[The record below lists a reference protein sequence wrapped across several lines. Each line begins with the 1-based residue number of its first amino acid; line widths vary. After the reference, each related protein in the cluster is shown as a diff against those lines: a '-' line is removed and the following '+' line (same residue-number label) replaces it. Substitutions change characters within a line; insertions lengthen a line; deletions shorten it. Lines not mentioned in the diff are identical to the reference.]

1 MANGKVIT
9 GYSMPIVA
17 KYTFSNNTISYTN
30 AMPLAR
36 GVEVSMEVETGD
48 ATNFYADNTIAEAVA
63 GQFNGATA
71 TLTVDGLKDDARDLI
86 AGITTKGTIAVGDKT
101 VATAVYDDLQ
111 VIPYVGIGFVVR
123 YMENGVTTYA
133 PVILPKA
140 QFSPEGLDAA
150 TQGESVEFQ
159 TTELQATVMR
169 ADDANHSWKV
179 VAADQSTEAAAVNTI
194 NAYFGAYP
202 VITT

>member
-17 KYTFSNNTISYTN
+17 KYTFSSNTISYSN
-30 AMPLAR
+30 VMPLAR

-71 TLTVDGLKDDARDLI
+71 TLTVDGLKDTARNLI
-86 AGITTKGTIAVGDKT
+86 AGITTTGTITVGSDT
-101 VATAVYDDLQ
+101 VDTVVYDDLQ

-123 YMENGVTTYA
+123 YMENGVTSYA
-133 PVILPKA
+133 PIILPKA

-179 VAADQSTEAAAVNTI
+179 VAEDQDTEADAVAVI
-194 NAYFGAYP
+194 NAYFGA
-202 VITT
+202 

>member
-9 GYSMPIVA
+9 GYSQPIVA
-17 KYTFSNNTISYTN
+17 KYVYSSNTITYTDKT
-30 AMPLAR
+30 PLAR
-36 GVEVSMEVETGD
+36 GVEVDLEVEIGD
-48 ATNFYADNTIAEAVA
+48 ATNFFADNTIAESVA

-71 TLTVDGLKDDARDLI
+71 TFTVDGLKDTARDLI
-86 AGITTKGTIAVGDKT
+86 AGLVTSKTITVNTTTT
-101 VATAVYDDLQ
+101 VSAKAYDDLQ

-123 YMENGVTTYA
+123 YMENGNTTYA

-140 QFSPEGLDAA
+140 QFSPESIKAA

-169 ADDANHSWKV
+169 ADDANHTWKI
-179 VAADQSTEAAAVNTI
+179 VAADQATEAAAVAVI
-194 NAYFGAYP
+194 EAYFAA
-202 VITT
+202 

>member
-17 KYTFSNNTISYTN
+17 KYTFSSNTISYSDV
-30 AMPLAR
+30 MPLAR

-71 TLTVDGLKDDARDLI
+71 TLTVDGLKDAARNLI
-86 AGITTKGTIAVGDKT
+86 AGITTTGTIT
-101 VATAVYDDLQ
+101 VDTETVNTAVYDDLQ

-123 YMENGVTTYA
+123 YMENGVTSYA
-133 PVILPKA
+133 PIILPKA
-140 QFSPEGLDAA
+140 QFSPEGLEAA
-150 TQGESVEFQ
+150 THGESVEFQ
-159 TTELQATVMR
+159 TTELTATVMR

-179 VAADQSTEAAAVNTI
+179 VAEDQTTEAAAVAVI
-194 NAYFGAYP
+194 NAYFGA
-202 VITT
+202 

>member
-9 GYSMPIVA
+9 GYSQPIVA
-17 KYTFSNNTISYTN
+17 KYTYSSNTISYSDKT
-30 AMPLAR
+30 PLAR
-36 GVEVSMEVETGD
+36 GVEVDIEVEIGD
-48 ATNFYADNTIAEAVA
+48 ATNFFADNTIAESVA

-71 TLTVDGLKDDARDLI
+71 TLTVDGLKDTARDLI
-86 AGITTKGTIAVGDKT
+86 AGLVTTKTIIANSST
-101 VATAVYDDLQ
+101 VTAKAYDDLQ

-123 YMENGVTTYA
+123 YMENGNTTYA

-140 QFSPEGLDAA
+140 QFSPESIKAA

-169 ADDANHSWKV
+169 ADDANHTWKI
-179 VAADQSTEAAAVNTI
+179 VAADQATEAAAVAVI
-194 NAYFGAYP
+194 EAYFAA
-202 VITT
+202 

>member
-9 GYSMPIVA
+9 GYSQPIVA
-17 KYTFSNNTISYTN
+17 KYSYSDNTISYTN
-30 AMPLAR
+30 IMPLAR
-36 GVEVSMEVETGD
+36 GVEVSMEVEIGD
-48 ATNFYADNTIAEAVA
+48 ATNFFADNTIAEAVA

-71 TLTVDGLKDDARDLI
+71 TLTVDGLKDTARNLI
-86 AGITTKGTIAVGDKT
+86 AGLTTTKTIPVNSST
-101 VATAVYDDLQ
+101 VSAKVYDDLQ

-133 PVILPKA
+133 PIILPKA
-140 QFSPEGLDAA
+140 QFSPESLTAA

-159 TTELQATVMR
+159 TTELVATVMR

-179 VAADQSTEAAAVNTI
+179 VAEDQTTEADAVAVL
-194 NAYFGAYP
+194 NAYFA
-202 VITT
+202 

>member
-9 GYSMPIVA
+9 GYSQPIVA
-17 KYTFSNNTISYTN
+17 KYTYSSNTISYSN
-30 AMPLAR
+30 VMPLAR
-36 GVEVSMEVETGD
+36 GVEVQMEVEIGD
-48 ATNFYADNTIAEAVA
+48 ATNFFADNTIAEAVA

-71 TLTVDGLKDDARDLI
+71 TLTVDGLKDTARNLI
-86 AGITTKGTIAVGDKT
+86 AGLTTSKQIPVGTST
-101 VATAVYDDLQ
+101 VNAKVYDDLQ

-140 QFSPEGLDAA
+140 QFSPESLNAA
-150 TQGESVEFQ
+150 TQGEEVEFQ

-179 VAADQSTEAAAVNTI
+179 VAEDQATEAAAVAVI
-194 NAYFGAYP
+194 NAYFA
-202 VITT
+202 

>member
-9 GYSMPIVA
+9 GYSQPIVA
-17 KYTFSNNTISYTN
+17 KYTYSSNTISYSDVT
-30 AMPLAR
+30 PLAR
-36 GVEVSMEVETGD
+36 GVEVQMEVEIGD
-48 ATNFYADNTIAEAVA
+48 ATNFFADNTIAEAVA

-71 TLTVDGLKDDARDLI
+71 TFTVDGLKDTARDLI
-86 AGITTKGTIAVGDKT
+86 AGLVTTKSIPVSSST
-101 VATAVYDDLQ
+101 VTAKVYDDLQ

-140 QFSPEGLDAA
+140 QFSPESLNAA

-179 VAADQSTEAAAVNTI
+179 VAADQATEAAAVAVI
-194 NAYFGAYP
+194 NAYFA
-202 VITT
+202 

>member
-1 MANGKVIT
+1 M
-9 GYSMPIVA
+9 
-17 KYTFSNNTISYTN
+17 
-30 AMPLAR
+30 
-36 GVEVSMEVETGD
+36 
-48 ATNFYADNTIAEAVA
+48 
-63 GQFNGATA
+63 
-71 TLTVDGLKDDARDLI
+71 KDDARDLI
-86 AGITTKGTIAVGDKT
+86 AGITTKGSIVVGDKT
-101 VATAVYDDLQ
+101 VTTAVYDDLQ

-150 TQGESVEFQ
+150 TQGESVKFQ

>member
-9 GYSMPIVA
+9 GYSQPIVA
-17 KYTFSNNTISYTN
+17 KYTYSSNTISYSNVT
-30 AMPLAR
+30 PLAR
-36 GVEVSMEVETGD
+36 GVEVQMEVEIGD
-48 ATNFYADNTIAEAVA
+48 ATNFFADNTIAEAVA

-71 TLTVDGLKDDARDLI
+71 TLTVDGLKDTARNLI
-86 AGITTKGTIAVGDKT
+86 AGLTTSKQILVGTST
-101 VATAVYDDLQ
+101 VNAKVYDDLQ

-133 PVILPKA
+133 PVILQKA
-140 QFSPEGLDAA
+140 QFSPESLQAA

-169 ADDANHSWKV
+169 ADDTNHSWKV
-179 VAADQSTEAAAVNTI
+179 VAEDQATEAAAVAVI
-194 NAYFGAYP
+194 NAYFA
-202 VITT
+202 

>member
-9 GYSMPIVA
+9 GYSQPIVA
-17 KYTFSNNTISYTN
+17 KYTCSSNTISYSDV
-30 AMPLAR
+30 MPLAR
-36 GVEVSMEVETGD
+36 GVEVQMEVEIGD
-48 ATNFYADNTIAEAVA
+48 ATNFFADNTIAEAVA

-71 TLTVDGLKDDARDLI
+71 TFTVDGLKDAARDLI
-86 AGITTKGTIAVGDKT
+86 AGLVTTKSIPVSSST
-101 VATAVYDDLQ
+101 VSAKVYDDLQ

-140 QFSPEGLDAA
+140 QFSPESLNAA

-179 VAADQSTEAAAVNTI
+179 VAEDQATEAAAVAVI
-194 NAYFGAYP
+194 NAYFA
-202 VITT
+202 

>member
-9 GYSMPIVA
+9 GYSQPIVA
-17 KYTFSNNTISYTN
+17 KYSYSSNTISYTN
-30 AMPLAR
+30 TMPLAR
-36 GVEVSMEVETGD
+36 GVEVQMEVEIGD
-48 ATNFYADNTIAEAVA
+48 ATNFFADNTIAEAVA

-71 TLTVDGLKDDARDLI
+71 TLTVDGLKDAARDLI
-86 AGITTKGTIAVGDKT
+86 AGLVTSKTIIANSST
-101 VATAVYDDLQ
+101 VTAKVYDDLQ

-140 QFSPEGLDAA
+140 QFSPESLNAA

-179 VAADQSTEAAAVNTI
+179 VAEDQATEAAAVAVI
-194 NAYFGAYP
+194 NAYFAA
-202 VITT
+202 

>member
-9 GYSMPIVA
+9 GYSQPIVA
-17 KYTFSNNTISYTN
+17 KYTYSSNTISYTDVT
-30 AMPLAR
+30 PLAR
-36 GVEVSMEVETGD
+36 GVEVQMEVEIGD
-48 ATNFYADNTIAEAVA
+48 ATNFFADNTIAEAVA

-71 TLTVDGLKDDARDLI
+71 TLTVDGLKDTARNLI
-86 AGITTKGTIAVGDKT
+86 AGLTTTKQIPVGTST
-101 VATAVYDDLQ
+101 VNAKVYDDLQ

-140 QFSPEGLDAA
+140 QFSPESLNAA

-159 TTELQATVMR
+159 TTELTATVMR

-179 VAADQSTEAAAVNTI
+179 VAEDQSTEAAAVAVI
-194 NAYFGAYP
+194 NAYFS
-202 VITT
+202 

>member
-1 MANGKVIT
+1 MAAGKVIT
-9 GYSMPIVA
+9 GYSQPIVA
-17 KYTFSNNTISYTN
+17 KYTYSSNTISYTN
-30 AMPLAR
+30 VTPLAR
-36 GVEVSMEVETGD
+36 GVEVQMEVEIGD
-48 ATNFYADNTIAEAVA
+48 ATNFFADNTIAEAVA

-71 TLTVDGLKDDARDLI
+71 TLTVDGLKDTARNLI
-86 AGITTKGTIAVGDKT
+86 AGLVTSKQIPVGTST
-101 VATAVYDDLQ
+101 VNAKVYDDLQ

-140 QFSPEGLDAA
+140 QFSPESLNAA

-159 TTELQATVMR
+159 TTELTATVMR

-179 VAADQSTEAAAVNTI
+179 VAEDQTTEAAAVAVI
-194 NAYFGAYP
+194 NAYFS
-202 VITT
+202 

>member
-9 GYSMPIVA
+9 GYSMPTVA
-17 KYTFSNNTISYTN
+17 EYSFSNNTVSYSN
-30 AMPLAR
+30 VMPLAR
-36 GVEVSMEVETGD
+36 GVEVSMDVEVGD

-71 TLTVDGLKDDARDLI
+71 TLTVDGLKDAARNLI
-86 AGITTKGTIAVGDKT
+86 AGITTTETITVGGNTVNAV
-101 VATAVYDDLQ
+101 AYDDLQ

-140 QFSPEGLDAA
+140 QFSPESLEAA

-159 TTELQATVMR
+159 TTELTATIMRSDEANHKWKVIAEDQATE
-169 ADDANHSWKV
+169 ADA
-179 VAADQSTEAAAVNTI
+179 VAVLM
-194 NAYFGAYP
+194 AYFS
-202 VITT
+202 

>member
-17 KYTFSNNTISYTN
+17 KYTYSSNTISYSDC
-30 AMPLAR
+30 MPLAR

-48 ATNFYADNTIAEAVA
+48 STNFYADNTIAEAVA

-71 TLTVDGLKDDARDLI
+71 TLTVDGLKDAARDLI
-86 AGITTKGTIAVGDKT
+86 AGITTKGSLVVDGQT

-123 YMENGVTTYA
+123 YMENGVTSYA

-159 TTELQATVMR
+159 TTELTATVMR
-169 ADDANHSWKV
+169 ADDSHHSWKV
-179 VAADQSTEAAAVNTI
+179 VAADQDTEAKAVAVINT
-194 NAYFGAYP
+194 YFGAYP
-202 VITT
+202 IITT

>member
-17 KYTFSNNTISYTN
+17 KYTYSSNTISYSD
-30 AMPLAR
+30 AMALAR
-36 GVEVSMEVETGD
+36 GVEFSMEVDTGD
-48 ATNFYADNTIAEAVA
+48 ATNFYADNTIAESVA

-71 TLTVDGLKDDARDLI
+71 TLTVDGLKDAARDLI
-86 AGITTKGTIAVGDKT
+86 AGITTKGSLTVDGKT

-111 VIPYVGIGFVVR
+111 VIPYVGIGVVVR
-123 YMENGVTTYA
+123 YMENGVTSYA

-140 QFSPEGLDAA
+140 QFSPEGLDAS

-159 TTELQATVMR
+159 TTELTATIMR
-169 ADDANHSWKV
+169 ADDTNHSWKV
-179 VAADQSTEAAAVNTI
+179 VAADQDTEAKAAAVIYT
-194 NAYFGAYP
+194 YFGAYP
-202 VITT
+202 YITT

>member
-9 GYSMPIVA
+9 GYSQPIVA
-17 KYTFSNNTISYTN
+17 KYTYSSNTISYSN
-30 AMPLAR
+30 VMPLAR
-36 GVEVSMEVETGD
+36 GVEVEMEVEIGD
-48 ATNFYADNTIAEAVA
+48 ATNFFADNTIAEAVA

-71 TLTVDGLKDDARDLI
+71 TFTVDGLKDAARDLI
-86 AGITTKGTIAVGDKT
+86 AGLVTSKTIIANSST
-101 VATAVYDDLQ
+101 VSAKVYDDLQ

-140 QFSPEGLDAA
+140 QFSPESLNAA
-150 TQGESVEFQ
+150 TQGEEVEFQ

-179 VAADQSTEAAAVNTI
+179 VAEDQATEAAAVAVI
-194 NAYFGAYP
+194 NAYFAA
-202 VITT
+202 

>member
-1 MANGKVIT
+1 MADGKVIT
-9 GYSMPIVA
+9 GYSKPIVA
-17 KYTFSNNTISYTN
+17 KYNFSSNTISYSN
-30 AMPLAR
+30 VMALAR
-36 GVEVSMEVETGD
+36 GVEVDMEVEIGD
-48 ATNFYADNTIAEAVA
+48 ATNFFANNTIEESVA

-71 TLTVDGLKDDARDLI
+71 TFTVDGLKDTARDLI
-86 AGITTKGTIAVGDKT
+86 AGLVTTKTIIANSST
-101 VATAVYDDLQ
+101 VSAKVYDDLQ

-140 QFSPEGLDAA
+140 QFSPESIKAA

-169 ADDANHSWKV
+169 ADDTNHSWKV
-179 VAADQSTEAAAVNTI
+179 IAADQTTEAAAVAVI
-194 NAYFGAYP
+194 QAYFAA
-202 VITT
+202 

>member
-9 GYSMPIVA
+9 GYSQPIVA
-17 KYTFSNNTISYTN
+17 KYTYSSNTISYSDV
-30 AMPLAR
+30 MPLAR
-36 GVEVSMEVETGD
+36 GVEVQMEVEIGD
-48 ATNFYADNTIAEAVA
+48 ATNFFADNTIAEAVA

-71 TLTVDGLKDDARDLI
+71 TFTVDGLKDAARNLI
-86 AGITTKGTIAVGDKT
+86 AGLVTTKSIPVSSST
-101 VATAVYDDLQ
+101 VSAKVYDDLQ

-140 QFSPEGLDAA
+140 QFSPESLNAA

-179 VAADQSTEAAAVNTI
+179 VAEDQATEAAAVAVI
-194 NAYFGAYP
+194 NAYFA
-202 VITT
+202 

>member
-9 GYSMPIVA
+9 GYSNPIVA
-17 KYTFSNNTISYTN
+17 KYTYSSNTISYSDI
-30 AMPLAR
+30 MPLAR
-36 GVEVSMEVETGD
+36 GVEVQMEVEIGD
-48 ATNFYADNTIAEAVA
+48 PTNFFADNNIAEAVA

-71 TLTVDGLKDDARDLI
+71 TLTVDGLKDAARDLI
-86 AGITTKGTIAVGDKT
+86 AGLVTSKTIVVGSST
-101 VATAVYDDLQ
+101 VGAKVYDDLQ

-140 QFSPEGLDAA
+140 QFSPESLNAA

-159 TTELQATVMR
+159 TTDLQATVMR
-169 ADDANHSWKV
+169 ADDASHSWKV
-179 VAADQSTEAAAVNTI
+179 VVEDQATEAAAIAAI
-194 NAYFGAYP
+194 NAYFAA
-202 VITT
+202 

>member
-9 GYSMPIVA
+9 GYSNPIVA
-17 KYTFSNNTISYTN
+17 KYTFSNNTITYSDK
-30 AMPLAR
+30 MPLAR
-36 GVEVSMEVETGD
+36 GVEVSMDVEVGD

-71 TLTVDGLKDDARDLI
+71 TLTVDGLKDAARNLI
-86 AGITTKGTIAVGDKT
+86 AGITSTGTITVGANT
-101 VATAVYDDLQ
+101 VNTVIYDDLQ

-140 QFSPEGLDAA
+140 QFSPEGLEAA
-150 TQGESVEFQ
+150 TQGEEVEFQ
-159 TTELQATVMR
+159 TTELTATVMR
-169 ADDANHSWKV
+169 ADDTNHSWKV
-179 VAADQSTEAAAVNTI
+179 IAEDQDTEANAVAVI
-194 NAYFGAYP
+194 NAYFA
-202 VITT
+202 

>member
-9 GYSMPIVA
+9 GYSQPIVA
-17 KYTFSNNTISYTN
+17 KYTYSSNTITYSD

-36 GVEVSMEVETGD
+36 GVEVSMEVDTGD
-48 ATNFYADNTIAEAVA
+48 ATNFYADNTIAESVA

-71 TLTVDGLKDDARDLI
+71 TLTVDGLKDAARDLI
-86 AGITTKGTIAVGDKT
+86 AGITTKGSIVVDGKT

-159 TTELQATVMR
+159 TTELSATVMR
-169 ADDANHSWKV
+169 ADDTNHSWKV
-179 VAADQSTEAAAVNTI
+179 VAADQTTEAAAVAVINT
-194 NAYFGAYP
+194 YFGAYP

>member
-17 KYTFSNNTISYTN
+17 KYGFSNNAVSYTDVM
-30 AMPLAR
+30 ALAR
-36 GVEVSMEVETGD
+36 GVEVNIEVDTGD
-48 ATNFYADNTIAEAVA
+48 STNFYADNTIAESVA

-71 TLTVDGLKDDARDLI
+71 TLTVDGLKKDARKLI
-86 AGITTKGTIAVGDKT
+86 AGLVTTENINVNGTNVSAD
-101 VATAVYDDLQ
+101 VYDDLQ

-123 YMENGVTTYA
+123 YMENGVISYA

-150 TQGESVEFQ
+150 TQGEEVEFQ
-159 TTELQATVMR
+159 TTELTATVMR
-169 ADDANHSWKV
+169 SDAANHRWKV
-179 VAADQSTEAAAVNTI
+179 VADDQTTEAAAVAVI
-194 NAYFGAYP
+194 NAYFGAGAY
-202 VITT
+202 TTT

>member
-9 GYSMPIVA
+9 GYSKPIVA
-17 KYTFSNNTISYTN
+17 KYVYNQGTISYTDVT
-30 AMPLAR
+30 PLAR
-36 GVEVSMEVETGD
+36 GVEVNLEVEIGD
-48 ATNFYADNTIAEAVA
+48 ATNFFADNTIAESVA

-71 TLTVDGLKDDARDLI
+71 TLTVDGLKATARDLI
-86 AGITTKGTIAVGDKT
+86 AGLVTSKTIIANSST
-101 VATAVYDDLQ
+101 VSAKAYDDLQ

-123 YMENGVTTYA
+123 YMENGVTSYA

-140 QFSPEGLDAA
+140 QFSPESISAA

-169 ADDANHSWKV
+169 ADDANHTWKV
-179 VAADQSTEAAAVNTI
+179 VAEDQTTEALAVGVLQGYF
-194 NAYFGAYP
+194 NA
-202 VITT
+202 

>member
-9 GYSMPIVA
+9 GYSKPIIA
-17 KYTFSNNTISYTN
+17 KYVYNQGTISYSDKT
-30 AMPLAR
+30 PLAR
-36 GVEVSMEVETGD
+36 GVEVSMDVEIGD
-48 ATNFYADNTIAEAVA
+48 ATNFFADNTISESVA

-71 TLTVDGLKDDARDLI
+71 TLTVDGLKDTARDLI
-86 AGITTKGTIAVGDKT
+86 AGLVTSTTIIANSST
-101 VATAVYDDLQ
+101 VVAKVYDDLQ

-140 QFSPEGLDAA
+140 QFSPESLKAA

-159 TTELQATVMR
+159 TTDLTATIMR
-169 ADDANHSWKV
+169 ADDTNHSWKI
-179 VAADQSTEAAAVNTI
+179 VAADQTTEAAAVAVI
-194 NAYFGAYP
+194 NAYF
-202 VITT
+202 TT

>member
-9 GYSMPIVA
+9 GYSSPIVA
-17 KYTFSNNTISYTN
+17 KYTYNQGTISYSNKT
-30 AMPLAR
+30 PLAR
-36 GVEVSMEVETGD
+36 GVEVSMEVEIGD
-48 ATNFYADNTIAEAVA
+48 ATNFFADNTIAEAVA

-71 TLTVDGLKDDARDLI
+71 TLTVDGLKDTARDLI
-86 AGITTKGTIAVGDKT
+86 AGLVTTKTIIANSST
-101 VATAVYDDLQ
+101 VSAKVYDDLQ

-133 PVILPKA
+133 PIILPKA
-140 QFSPEGLDAA
+140 QFSPESLTAA

-169 ADDANHSWKV
+169 ADDANHSWKI
-179 VAADQSTEAAAVNTI
+179 VAADQTTEADAKGVI
-194 NAYFGAYP
+194 DAYFAS
-202 VITT
+202 

>member
-17 KYTFSNNTISYTN
+17 KYTFSNNTISYTD

-71 TLTVDGLKDDARDLI
+71 TLTVDGLKDAARDLI
-86 AGITTKGTIAVGDKT
+86 AGITTKGTIVVGDKT

>member
-9 GYSMPIVA
+9 GYSQPIVA
-17 KYTFSNNTISYTN
+17 KYEYSSNTISYTN
-30 AMPLAR
+30 VMPLAR
-36 GVEVSMEVETGD
+36 GVEVQMEVEIGD
-48 ATNFYADNTIAEAVA
+48 ATNFFADNTIAEAVA

-71 TLTVDGLKDDARDLI
+71 TLTVDGLKDAARDLI
-86 AGITTKGTIAVGDKT
+86 AGLVTSTTIIANSST
-101 VATAVYDDLQ
+101 VTAKVYDDLQ

-140 QFSPEGLDAA
+140 QFSPESLNAA

-179 VAADQSTEAAAVNTI
+179 VAADQDTEAKAVAVI
-194 NAYFGAYP
+194 NAYFA
-202 VITT
+202 

>member
-9 GYSMPIVA
+9 GYSKPIVA
-17 KYTFSNNTISYTN
+17 KYVYNQGTISYSNVT
-30 AMPLAR
+30 PLAR
-36 GVEVSMEVETGD
+36 GVEVNLEVEIGD
-48 ATNFYADNTIAEAVA
+48 ATNFFADNTIAESVA

-71 TLTVDGLKDDARDLI
+71 TLTVDGLKATARDLI
-86 AGITTKGTIAVGDKT
+86 AGLVTSKTIIANSST
-101 VATAVYDDLQ
+101 VSAKAYDDLQ

-123 YMENGVTTYA
+123 YMENGVTSYA

-140 QFSPEGLDAA
+140 QFSPESISAA

-169 ADDANHSWKV
+169 ADDANHTWKIV
-179 VAADQSTEAAAVNTI
+179 VEDQTTEALAVGVI
-194 NAYFGAYP
+194 NAYFAA
-202 VITT
+202 

>member
-1 MANGKVIT
+1 MAAGKVIT
-9 GYSMPIVA
+9 GYSQPIVA
-17 KYTFSNNTISYTN
+17 KYTYSSNTISYTN
-30 AMPLAR
+30 VAPLAR
-36 GVEVSMEVETGD
+36 GVEVQMEVEIGD
-48 ATNFYADNTIAEAVA
+48 ATNFFADNTIAEAVA

-71 TLTVDGLKDDARDLI
+71 TLTVDGLKDTARNLI
-86 AGITTKGTIAVGDKT
+86 AGLVTSKQIPVGTST
-101 VATAVYDDLQ
+101 VNAKVYDDLQ

-140 QFSPEGLDAA
+140 QFSPESLNAA

-159 TTELQATVMR
+159 TTELTATVMR

-179 VAADQSTEAAAVNTI
+179 VAEDQTTEAAAVAVI
-194 NAYFGAYP
+194 NAYFS
-202 VITT
+202 

>member
-17 KYTFSNNTISYTN
+17 KYTFSSNTISYSN
-30 AMPLAR
+30 VMPLAR

-71 TLTVDGLKDDARDLI
+71 TLTVDGLKDSARNLI
-86 AGITTKGTIAVGDKT
+86 AGITTTGTIT
-101 VATAVYDDLQ
+101 VDTETVNTVVYDDLQ

-123 YMENGVTTYA
+123 YMENGVTSYA
-133 PVILPKA
+133 PIILPKA
-140 QFSPEGLDAA
+140 QFSPEGLDEA

-179 VAADQSTEAAAVNTI
+179 VAEDQDTEADAVAVI
-194 NAYFGAYP
+194 NAYFGA
-202 VITT
+202 

>member
-17 KYTFSNNTISYTN
+17 KYTYSSNTISYSD
-30 AMPLAR
+30 AMALAR
-36 GVEVSMEVETGD
+36 GVEVSMEVDTGD
-48 ATNFYADNTIAEAVA
+48 ATNFYADNTIAESVA

-71 TLTVDGLKDDARDLI
+71 TLTVDGLKSTARDLI
-86 AGITTKGTIAVGDKT
+86 AGITTKGSLTVDGKT
-101 VATAVYDDLQ
+101 VNTAVYDDLQ
-111 VIPYVGIGFVVR
+111 NIPYVGIGFVVR
-123 YMENGVTTYA
+123 YMENGVTSYA

-169 ADDANHSWKV
+169 ADDTHHSWKV
-179 VAADQSTEAAAVNTI
+179 VADDQTTEAAAVAVIMT
-194 NAYFGAYP
+194 YFGAYP